1 MRPVV
6 RIRVRRV
13 LAAAGIPLLL
23 SAVLG
28 GVLSAVLGVVL
39 VSPASAHT
47 DLVSATP
54 SADSTVDGVPA
65 GVQLAFSTAVQARL
79 AQVVVSDADGRDH
92 VVGPV
97 ASFDSRV
104 EARVEGL
111 RPGRYTV
118 AYRVVAADG
127 HPVVG
132 RYAFVV
138 AAGAAA
144 APATAGARPGGPAPA
159 SSGSGRP
166 WLVPL
171 LGGIAVAGMVVLR
184 VRHAGRRVTP

>member
-1 MRPVV
+1 MRPL
-6 RIRVRRV
+6 VRRWV
-13 LAAAGIPLLL
+13 RRALAAAGIPALL
-23 SAVLG
+23 G
-28 GVLSAVLGVVL
+28 AVLGVVL
-39 VSPASAHT
+39 GLGLVGSPASAHT

-54 SADSTVDGVPA
+54 SSGSTVDGVPA

-79 AQVVVSDADGRDH
+79 AQVVVTDADGRDH

-97 ASFDSRV
+97 ASFDTRV

-144 APATAGARPGGPAPA
+144 APASTGGGSAPTSTAG
-159 SSGSGRP
+159 GRP

-171 LGGIAVAGMVVLR
+171 LGGVTVVLVVVLR
-184 VRHAGRRVTP
+184 ARHGGRRVTP

>member
-6 RIRVRRV
+6 RLRAVRRV
-13 LAAAGIPLLL
+13 LAAAGISLIG
-23 SAVLG
+23 AVLG
-28 GVLSAVLGVVL
+28 VLLGVVL

-54 SADSTVDGVPA
+54 SSGSTVDGVPA
-65 GVQLAFSTAVQARL
+65 GVQLAFATSVQARL
-79 AQVVVSDADGRDH
+79 SQVVVSDADGRDH

-97 ASFDSRV
+97 ASFDTRV

-111 RPGRYTV
+111 TPGRYTV

-138 AAGAAA
+138 AAGAVA
-144 APATAGARPGGPAPA
+144 APATPGAASGGTAPTTSAG
-159 SSGSGRP
+159 GRP
-166 WLVPL
+166 WLVPM
-171 LGGIAVAGMVVLR
+171 LGGTAVAVVVVLR

>member
-6 RIRVRRV
+6 RSRVRRV

-23 SAVLG
+23 GAVLG
-28 GVLSAVLGVVL
+28 AVLGLTLV

-54 SADSTVDGVPA
+54 SSGSTLDGVPA
-65 GVQLAFSTAVQARL
+65 GVELGFATSVQARL
-79 AQVVVSDADGRDH
+79 TQVVVSDTDGRDH

-97 ASFDSRV
+97 ASFDTRV
-104 EARVEGL
+104 EARVDGL

-138 AAGAAA
+138 AAGAET
-144 APATAGARPGGPAPA
+144 APPTSGAVSGGPAPSA
-159 SSGSGRP
+159 PAGRP
-166 WLVPL
+166 WLAPL
-171 LGGIAVAGMVVLR
+171 LGGLAVAVVVVLR

>member
-13 LAAAGIPLLL
+13 LAAAGISLLL

-28 GVLSAVLGVVL
+28 AALGVVL

-54 SADSTVDGVPA
+54 SSGSTLDGVPA
-65 GVQLAFSTAVQARL
+65 GVQLAFSTSVQARL
-79 AQVVVSDADGRDH
+79 AQVVVRDADGRDH

-132 RYAFVV
+132 HYAFVV
-138 AAGAAA
+138 AAGAVA
-144 APATAGARPGGPAPA
+144 APTTAGAGPGGLALG

-184 VRHAGRRVTP
+184 VRHARRRVTP

>member
-1 MRPVV
+1 MRPVA
-6 RIRVRRV
+6 RLWAVRRV
-13 LAAAGIPLLL
+13 LAAAGISLI
-23 SAVLG
+23 A
-28 GVLSAVLGVVL
+28 AVLGVVL
-39 VSPASAHT
+39 GVGLGSPASAHT

-54 SADSTVDGVPA
+54 SSGSTVDGVPA
-65 GVQLAFSTAVQARL
+65 GVELSFATSVQARL
-79 AQVVVSDADGRDH
+79 TQVVVSDAAGRDH

-97 ASFDSRV
+97 VSFDTRV

-138 AAGAAA
+138 AAGAVTA
-144 APATAGARPGGPAPA
+144 APASGAESGGPAPSA
-159 SSGSGRP
+159 SAGGRP

-171 LGGIAVAGMVVLR
+171 LGGMAIAVVVVLR